1 MPSSETRAGLYPLL
15 VARAGDGRAQIL
27 PQGTVG
33 RLEFDGLLTRSTFVD
48 LATIEPRPVTAS
60 LAGTDAVWSLEFAAP
75 ASAIAVVAG
84 GHDRPADRTIREWL
98 ELAGAGSRDRGANL
112 PDLPEL
118 GVLRLPLTTRV
129 PTLGWSERVE
139 LDFAQAWLQQPEWL
153 LFDSVFDH
161 PGAAA
166 LQHLP
171 TLFHRRFPLRALSFL
186 GQHLPVLAD
195 VVPASTLRF

>member
-15 VARAGDGRAQIL
+15 VAKAGDGREQVL

-33 RLEFDGLLTRSTFVD
+33 RLEFGGSLTRSTFVD
-48 LATIEPRPVTAS
+48 LAAIEPRMATAS
-60 LAGTDAVWSLEFAAP
+60 LAGTDAAWSLEFAVP
-75 ASAIAVVAG
+75 ASAVAVVAG
-84 GHDRPADRTIREWL
+84 GHDPAADRTIRECL
-98 ELAGAGSRDRGANL
+98 ELAGAGQRGRGANI

-153 LFDSVFDH
+153 LFDSVFDD
-161 PGAAA
+161 PGAGA

-171 TLFHRRFPLRALSFL
+171 TLFHSRFPLRTLSFL
-186 GQHLPVLAD
+186 GQHLPALTG
-195 VVPASTLRF
+195 VVPAPTLRF